1 MGRFTQ
7 YYLKE
12 RIPEWRNYYI
22 NYEFLKS
29 VFLKIKKFEKRLS
42 TFIGTQLITNIN
54 NEEL

>member
-22 NYEFLKS
+22 NYEFLKT

-42 TFIGTQLITNIN
+42 TFIGT
-54 NEEL
+54 